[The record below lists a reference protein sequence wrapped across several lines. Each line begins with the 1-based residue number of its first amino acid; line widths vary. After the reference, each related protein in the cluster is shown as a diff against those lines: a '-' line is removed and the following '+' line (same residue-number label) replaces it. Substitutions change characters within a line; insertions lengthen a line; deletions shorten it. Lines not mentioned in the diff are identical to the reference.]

1 MSLDHNWFTEI
12 ANGYGM
18 SLQVREKIHDE
29 QSPCQH
35 IEVFDTETFGRL
47 LTLDGMTMLTSRDH
61 FIHHEMMTHP
71 ALFTHSAPR
80 QVVIVGGG
88 DCGTL
93 KEALKH
99 KVVKQVVQVEL
110 DERVTRVAERY
121 FPELCE
127 SNGDPRA
134 VLLFEDAIKWMQEA
148 QAGSADIIILDTTEP
163 VGQATRLFGAPF
175 YGDCLRV
182 LRQGGIMVTQSG
194 SPLFNLDFLKG
205 MRKEMNAAGFESLMT
220 IQFSL
225 CTYPSGWWSATL
237 ARKNQNFGD
246 FREQNVRR
254 KSFDTRYYNADIHR
268 ASQVLPTFLQEA
280 LAE

>member
-18 SLQVREKIHDE
+18 SLQLREKIHDE

-80 QVVIVGGG
+80 HVVIVGGG

-163 VGQATRLFGAPF
+163 VGQATRLFGAPP
-175 YGDCLRV
+175 
-182 LRQGGIMVTQSG
+182 LRQCQLWRY
-194 SPLFNLDFLKG
+194 PLQI
-205 MRKEMNAAGFESLMT
+205 RPE
-220 IQFSL
+220 
-225 CTYPSGWWSATL
+225 P
-237 ARKNQNFGD
+237 
-246 FREQNVRR
+246 
-254 KSFDTRYYNADIHR
+254 HR
-268 ASQVLPTFLQEA
+268 IPCPNHWHHP
-280 LAE
+280 